1 MSETKQRNSNF
12 ATIVGG
18 LLTLVGF
25 GGYIAARIVLG
36 NMSKIE
42 QVKQTAQEVV
52 GAAKPLWLTLVE
64 LGKAYGIYIGI
75 AGFVLGIIGGF
86 MVPKK

>member
-1 MSETKQRNSNF
+1 MSEKKRSSNF
-12 ATIVGG
+12 ATIFGG
-18 LLTLVGF
+18 LLTLLGF

-42 QVKQTAQEVV
+42 QVKHTAKEVV
-52 GAAKPLWLTLVE
+52 GAAKPLWLILAE
-64 LGKAYGIYIGI
+64 FAKSYGIYIGI

-86 MVPKK
+86 MIPKDR